1 MKPFYKIIIGII
13 FLFASAKQYA
23 QHSTKMNIE
32 LNAKANTL
40 NIQQEIT
47 YFNQSNDTLTTVVLN
62 DWNNAFSNKKSPL
75 SRRFSDEFYNGFQ
88 FAKEEERGNTFDIN
102 ISNGN
107 NVMMTWN
114 RPETTPDV
122 IIINLSEPLLPNK
135 KTILNLNYTVKIPS
149 DKFNNFGYD
158 SLGDLYLK
166 DWFLTP
172 ALYNSNGFV
181 QYNNVNVDD
190 HAKAVSDFD
199 ITLKLPNNFRI
210 ATDLDEKLIG
220 KEKSFT
226 TYNLTGKNWNNFNLF
241 LGENF
246 NFQTFKT
253 NSVEVITNLY
263 EKNVTDEQKAV
274 AINRIV
280 DFVNRQIG
288 EFPHDKI
295 LISQKDYDRNPLYG
309 LNQLPSFIRPFSNEF
324 TFEIKFLKIYVEEY
338 LKKSLQLD
346 PRKDHWIF
354 DAIQVYTM
362 MQYID
367 TYNPDLKMFGNTN
380 KYFFLKSYRLSSIN
394 FNEQYNLYYLIMAR
408 KNLDQPLSTPK
419 DELIKFNEKIAMKYR
434 AGLSLN
440 YLDSY
445 LENNI
450 VNNSIQQFYYDS
462 KTKQVTGNDF
472 ENILKNNANKNID
485 WFFDVVIN
493 SRDLIDYK
501 FTDVDKTKDSIT
513 FKLKNVTNTK
523 VPVPIYGIKNKEIVF
538 KKWLEI
544 SQLDSTFTF
553 KRNGAEKI
561 VLNYKGEVPEINANN
576 NTFDLDKI
584 FLNRPVKFNLMKDV
598 EDPKYNQVLWVP
610 EFAYNY
616 YDGFIFALT
625 FHNKAFLEKKFN
637 YQISPSYSFKSSSF
651 TGSGAL
657 VLNQNIRQGKLE
669 NIRYYGSGSYYLYA
683 PDATYLKLTPG
694 VQFRF
699 RNKDLRDN
707 RVRSIIAREV
717 IVNKEISNIEIDST
731 DIYSYSVFDLKYIN
745 SKTEGLNQ
753 FKFVTDLQISDQ
765 FGKVSGE
772 FVYRKIYENNRQ
784 LTTRL
789 YAGSFI
795 YNNTDS
801 DYFSFATDRP
811 TDYLFD
817 YNYLGRSQTS
827 GIFSQQY
834 IIAEGGF
841 KSMLDIPYA
850 NQWITALNVNYT
862 IWNWIEAYGDL
873 GIVKN
878 KYQSGQFIYDSG
890 ICLDLV
896 TNYFQLYFPIYSNN
910 GWEIAEPHYSE
921 RIRFMVTLS
930 PQILFTLFTRKW
942 F

>member
-1 MKPFYKIIIGII
+1 MKPIYKILFI
-13 FLFASAKQYA
+13 FLFFLATAKHYA
-23 QHSTKMNIE
+23 QHSTKMNVE
-32 LNAKANTL
+32 LDAKANTL
-40 NIQQEIT
+40 NIQQEII
-47 YFNQSNDTLTTVVLN
+47 YRNQSNDTLKTIVLN
-62 DWNNAFSNKKSPL
+62 DWNNAFSNKNSPL

-88 FAKEEERGNTFDIN
+88 FAKEEERGSTFDIN
-102 ISNGN
+102 VSNDS
-107 NVMMTWN
+107 NVVMTWT

-122 IIINLSEPLLPNK
+122 IIINLSEPLIPNK
-135 KTILNLNYTVKIPS
+135 KTTLNLNYAVKIPS

-172 ALYNSNGFV
+172 ARYSADGFV
-181 QYNNVNVDD
+181 MYNNVNVDD

-199 ITLKLPNNFRI
+199 ITLKLPNNYRI
-210 ATDLDEKLIG
+210 ATDLDEKSID

-241 LGENF
+241 LGEHF

-263 EKNVTDEQKAV
+263 EKNVTDEQKAI
-274 AINRIV
+274 AISRIA
-280 DFVNRQIG
+280 DYVNHQIG
-288 EFPHDKI
+288 DFPHDKI

-324 TFEIKFLKIYVEEY
+324 TFELKFLKIYLEEY

-346 PRKDHWIF
+346 PRKDHWIY

-362 MQYID
+362 MQYIA
-367 TYNPDLKMFGNTN
+367 TYYPDLKMFGNTN
-380 KYFFLKSYRLSSIN
+380 KYFFLKSYRLSTIN

-445 LENNI
+445 LENNM
-450 VNNSIQQFYYDS
+450 VNNSIQQFYYES
-462 KTKQVTGNDF
+462 KTKQVTENDF
-472 ENILKNNANKNID
+472 ENILKNNAKKNID
-485 WFFDVVIN
+485 WFFEIVVN
-493 SRDLIDYK
+493 SRDFIDYK
-501 FTDVDKTKDSIT
+501 FSDVTKSKDSIA
-513 FKLKNVTNTK
+513 FKLKNVTNVK
-523 VPVPIYGIKNKEIVF
+523 VPVPVYGIKNKEVIF

-553 KRNGAEKI
+553 SRRGADKI
-561 VLNYKGEVPEINANN
+561 VLNYNGEVPEINANN
-576 NTFDLDKI
+576 NTYDLDKI

-616 YDGFIFALT
+616 YDGFILALT

-651 TGSGAL
+651 TGSGSL
-657 VLNQNIRQGKLE
+657 VFNQNIREGKLE

-694 VQFRF
+694 IQFRF

-753 FKFVTDLQISDQ
+753 FKLVTDLQLSDQ
-765 FGKVSGE
+765 FGKASVELG
-772 FVYRKIYENNRQ
+772 YRKIYENNRQ
-784 LTTRL
+784 LTMRL
-789 YAGSFI
+789 FAGSFI
-795 YNNTDS
+795 YNKTDT

-817 YNYLGRSQTS
+817 YSYLGRSQTT

-841 KSMLDIPYA
+841 KSMLDVPYA
-850 NQWITALNVNYT
+850 NQWITAFNANYT
-862 IWNWIEAYGDL
+862 IWNWIEAYGDI
-873 GIVKN
+873 GMVKN
-878 KYQSGQFIYDSG
+878 KNQRGQFIYDSG

>member
-23 QHSTKMNIE
+23 QHATKMNIDV
-32 LNAKANTL
+32 NAMANTL
-40 NIQQEIT
+40 SIQQEII
-47 YFNQSNDTLTTVVLN
+47 YYNQSNDTLNTIVLN
-62 DWNNAFSNKKSPL
+62 DWNNAFSNKNSPL
-75 SRRFSDEFYNGFQ
+75 SKRFSDEFYNGFQ
-88 FAKEEERGNTFDIN
+88 FAKEQERGSTYDIN

-107 NVMMTWN
+107 QTKLIWN
-114 RPETTPDV
+114 RPEITPDV
-122 IIINLSEPLLPNK
+122 IVINLSEPLLPNK
-135 KTILNLNYTVKIPS
+135 KTTLNLKYTVKIPS
-149 DKFNNFGYD
+149 DKFTNFGYD

-166 DWFLTP
+166 DWYLTP
-172 ALYNSNGFV
+172 ARYESNGFV

-190 HAKAVSDFD
+190 NTKAVSDFD
-199 ITLKLPNNFRI
+199 ITLKLPNNYRV
-210 ATDLDEKLIG
+210 ATDLDEKLTS
-220 KEKSFT
+220 KDNNFT
-226 TYNLTGKNWNNFNLF
+226 YYNLTGKNWNNFNLF
-241 LGENF
+241 IGENF
-246 NFQTFKT
+246 NFQSFKT

-263 EKNVTDEQKAV
+263 EKNVTDEQKAI

-280 DFVNRQIG
+280 DYVNRQIG
-288 EFPHDKI
+288 DFPHDRI
-295 LISQKDYDRNPLYG
+295 MISQKDYDRNPLYG

-324 TFEIKFLKIYVEEY
+324 TFELKFLKIYLEEY

-346 PRKDHWIF
+346 PRKDHWIY

-367 TYNPDLKMFGNTN
+367 NYNPDLKMFGNTN

-408 KNLDQPLSTPK
+408 KNLDQSLSTTK
-419 DELIKFNEKIAMKYR
+419 DSLIKFNDKIAIKYR

-445 LENNI
+445 LENNM
-450 VNNSIQQFYYDS
+450 VNNSIQQFYYES
-462 KTKQVTGNDF
+462 KKQQVTANDF
-472 ENILKNNANKNID
+472 ETILKSNANKNID
-485 WFFDVVIN
+485 WFFDIVVN
-493 SRDLIDYK
+493 TRDLIDYK
-501 FTDVDKTKDSIT
+501 FSDVDKTKDSIA

-523 VPVPIYGIKNKEIVF
+523 VPVPVYGIKNKEIVF

-544 SQLDSTFTF
+544 SQQDSTFTF
-553 KRNGAEKI
+553 NRNGADKI
-561 VLNYKGEVPEINANN
+561 VLNYIGEVPEYNANN
-576 NTFDLDKI
+576 NTYDLNKI
-584 FLNRPVKFNLMKDV
+584 FLNRPVKLNLMKDV

-616 YDGFIFALT
+616 YDGFILALT

-637 YQISPSYSFKSSSF
+637 YQISPSYSFKSESF
-651 TGSGAL
+651 TGSGSVA
-657 VLNQNIRQGKLE
+657 LNQNIRQGDLE
-669 NIRYYGSGSYYLYA
+669 SIRYTAGGSYYLYA

-694 VQFRF
+694 LQFRF

-707 RVRSIIAREV
+707 RVKAIVLREV

-731 DIYSYSVFDLKYIN
+731 DIYSYAVFDAKYIN
-745 SKTEGLNQ
+745 SKTEGLKQ
-753 FKFVTDLQISDQ
+753 YKLVTDLQLSDQ
-765 FGKVSGE
+765 FGKASVELG
-772 FVYRKIYENNRQ
+772 YRKIYENNRQ

-789 YAGSFI
+789 FAGSFI

-817 YNYLGRSQTS
+817 YSYLGRSQTT

-850 NQWITALNVNYT
+850 NQWITAFNVNYT
-862 IWNWIEAYGDL
+862 IWNWIEAYGDI
-873 GIVKN
+873 GMVKN
-878 KYQSGQFIYDSG
+878 KNQSGQFIYDSG
-890 ICLDLV
+890 ICFDLV
-896 TNYFQLYFPIYSNN
+896 NNYFQLYFPVYSNN